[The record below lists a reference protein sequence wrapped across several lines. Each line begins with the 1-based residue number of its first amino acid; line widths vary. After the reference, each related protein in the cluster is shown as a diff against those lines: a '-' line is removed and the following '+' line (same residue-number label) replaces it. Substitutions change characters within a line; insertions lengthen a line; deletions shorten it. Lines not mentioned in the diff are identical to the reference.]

1 MADFEEV
8 KLLSPYNKEDTVL
21 KITMDSNSD
30 TYRLKDV
37 VSKEDTYTFT
47 IWYKSDSQ
55 AAITFNILGQ
65 SFEVESNDKWN
76 KLTKNV
82 TIKDLSNKNI
92 DITPDIDSVTY
103 YYEAYLVRG
112 VIDSSWTPAPE
123 DTDDKMNV
131 LSSKIEQTADYILN
145 RVESTEKGYAELKL
159 TADGIKQEVSA
170 LDGRVSTTE
179 QTAGQIT
186 QKVEELGK
194 GFSQVTQEF
203 DGVKTTVSDLSGKVT
218 TFETTV
224 DGIKTQVTDNAGH
237 ISSLEETA
245 TNISQRVEDVNTG
258 LSSKIDQSAKD
269 VMIQVKE
276 KYYDKIE
283 VDAKIKV
290 ESDRITSTVE
300 TVEKVEKE
308 AIKDTQEQFYQST
321 SPGMLAGGSWVT
333 TQPEWEEGKYI
344 WRRNLVTKGDG
355 TQIYTPSEKG
365 VCITGNP
372 GRPGEPGK
380 GIKSTTIMYQEG
392 TSATTPPTGQWLP
405 NPPVVSPGK
414 YLWSKTVITYTDN
427 SESTTYGVTYIPNPS
442 EGTPGQGVES
452 IVPEYYISTSKTEQT
467 DGNWQSTMPQW
478 EMGKYLWTRYKI
490 TYKNPTSV
498 EYTEPACDSSW
509 EAVNDVKIGARNF
522 VIKSNTGGQ
531 TENIK
536 PNEYLTNVFDLSTQ
550 LKAGETYTIQ
560 VNANVSYERKGIAVG
575 LGGNSYY
582 IMPFQKT
589 QSGVNTYTYSFV
601 AENNSYINSNFLN
614 IYCSTTG
621 SEQGGSYISGTCEV
635 LWVKLETGNKGTD
648 WSPAPEDLI
657 TGDIF
662 DDAINGEN
670 GVMQQITTAK
680 SEITQLSNSISHLVT
695 DKNGNSLMTQTSQG
709 WEFNIGG
716 IQDKIDD
723 TKNSIEGVKGDVN
736 EANKLIDNLDKQQE
750 AIEKKTAVI
759 NITTV
764 DGKPAILL
772 GQTNSSF
779 KLRITNTSIDFI
791 EDSTVVAYISN
802 KILYIEKA
810 IIKNEIQIGEGS
822 GFAFRRRANG
832 NMGIRWVKRN

>member
-1 MADFEEV
+1 MADFEEI
-8 KLLSPYNKEDTVL
+8 KLLSPYNKEDNVL

-37 VSKEDTYTFT
+37 ISKEDTYTFT

-65 SFEVESNDKWN
+65 SFEVEATNKWN
-76 KLTKNV
+76 KFIKNV
-82 TIKDLSNKNI
+82 TIKDLTNRNI

-112 VIDSSWTPAPE
+112 TVDSSWTPAPE
-123 DTDDKMNV
+123 DTDDKMKV
-131 LSSKIEQTADYILN
+131 LSSKIEQTSEYILN
-145 RVESTEKGYAELKL
+145 RVENTEKGFAELKL
-159 TADGIKQEVSA
+159 TADGIST
-170 LDGRVSTTE
+170 RVEQINSDLSSE
-179 QTAGQIT
+179 IKQTAETIT
-186 QKVEELGK
+186 NKVEDLGK

-203 DGVKTTVSDLSGKVT
+203 DSVKTTVSDLSGKVSG
-218 TFETTV
+218 FEV
-224 DGIKTQVTDNAGH
+224 SIEGIKGQVKDNKGN
-237 ISSLEETA
+237 IA
-245 TNISQRVEDVNTG
+245 TLTEKADQISQRVENVNTG
-258 LSSKIDQSAKD
+258 LGSQITQTAESIRKEITSVKDGLNSKINQTAGS
-269 VMIQVKE
+269 ITS
-276 KYYDKIE
+276 
-283 VDAKIKV
+283 KV
-290 ESDRITSTVE
+290 EEV
-300 TVEKVEKE
+300 KGQ

-333 TQPEWEEGKYI
+333 TQLEWEEGKYI

-380 GIKSTTIMYQEG
+380 GIKFTTIMYQEG

-452 IVPEYYISTSKTEQT
+452 IVPEYYISTSKTEQVG
-467 DGNWQSTMPQW
+467 GNWQSTMPQW

-522 VIKSNTGGQ
+522 VLKSNTGGKSGSY
-531 TENIK
+531 TD
-536 PNEYLTNVFDLSTQ
+536 YLANVFDLSTT

-560 VNANVSYERKGIAVG
+560 VNANTSYERKGIAIG
-575 LGGNSYY
+575 LGGDSYY
-582 IMPFQKT
+582 IMPFQQVT
-589 QSGVNTYTYSFV
+589 QGVNTYTFSFT
-601 AENNSYINSNFLN
+601 AENNSYIDDKFLN
-614 IYCSTTG
+614 VYCSTTG
-621 SEQGGSYISGTCEV
+621 GEQGSSPISGTCEV
-635 LWVKLETGNKGTD
+635 LWIKLETGNKGTD
-648 WSPAPEDLI
+648 WSPAPEDFVS
-657 TGDIF
+657 GDIF
-662 DDAINGEN
+662 DQTINGEDGILN
-670 GVMQQITTAK
+670 QIAKSK

-695 DKNGNSLMTQTSQG
+695 DENGNSLMTQTSNG

-716 IQDKIDD
+716 I
-723 TKNSIEGVKGDVN
+723 KNSINDAKNSIDKVQGSVDD
-736 EANKLIDNLDKQQE
+736 ANKLIDTLDKQQE
-750 AIEKKTAVI
+750 AIEQKTAVI

-772 GQTNSSF
+772 GQTNNSF

-810 IIKNEIQIGEGS
+810 VIKNEIQIGEGS
-822 GFAFRRRANG
+822 GFAFRRRANN
-832 NMGIRWVKRN
+832 NMGIRWVKR

>member
-179 QTAGQIT
+179 HTAGQIT

-194 GFSQVTQEF
+194 GFSQVTQRVDVIENE
-203 DGVKTTVSDLSGKVT
+203 VSDAKG
-218 TFETTV
+218 
-224 DGIKTQVTDNAGH
+224 DNA
-237 ISSLEETA
+237 SLKITFNKIVNKVETGDKNLSTQITQTA
-245 TNISQRVEDVNTG
+245 ESINQKVDNVKEGLESNIS
-258 LSSKIDQSAKD
+258 QSAKD

-467 DGNWQSTMPQW
+467 GGNWQSTMPQW

-522 VIKSNTGGQ
+522 VIKSNTGGKSGSY
-531 TENIK
+531 I
-536 PNEYLTNVFDLSTQ
+536 EYLTNVFDLSTE

-560 VNANVSYERKGIAVG
+560 VNANTSHERKGIAVG
-575 LGGNSYY
+575 LGGSSYY
-582 IMPFQKT
+582 IMPFQQV
-589 QSGVNTYTYSFV
+589 QSGVNTYSCSFV
-601 AENNSYINSNFLN
+601 AENNSYLNSKFIN

-621 SEQGGSYISGTCEV
+621 NEQGNSPISGTCEI

-648 WSPAPEDLI
+648 WTPAPEDLV
-657 TGDIF
+657 TGDKF
-662 DDAINGEN
+662 DDIINGED
-670 GVMQQITTAK
+670 GLVGQITKAK
-680 SEITQLSNSISHLVT
+680 SEITQLSDSISHLVT
-695 DKNGNSLMTQTSQG
+695 DENGSSLMTQTSNG

-716 IQDKIDD
+716 INSSINDA
-723 TKNSIEGVKGDVN
+723 KNSIENVKGDIDS
-736 EANKLIDNLDKQQE
+736 ANKLIDTLDKQQE
-750 AIEKKTAVI
+750 AIEQKTAVI

-791 EDSTVVAYISN
+791 EDTTVVAYISN

-810 IIKNEIQIGEGS
+810 VIKNEIQIGDGS

-832 NMGIRWVKRN
+832 NMGIRWVNRN